1 MQNYKK
7 YFLFLHSQSDE
18 GASSLKTGMKADPA
32 MALMSSRLDEKFSA
46 MVLVPSMT
54 LVTEMLRRPLAIT
67 WMSSGKI

>member
-1 MQNYKK
+1 MIHFKSS
-7 YFLFLHSQSDE
+7 LFLLVNHMSRV
-18 GASSLKTGMKADPA
+18 SSLKTGMKADPA